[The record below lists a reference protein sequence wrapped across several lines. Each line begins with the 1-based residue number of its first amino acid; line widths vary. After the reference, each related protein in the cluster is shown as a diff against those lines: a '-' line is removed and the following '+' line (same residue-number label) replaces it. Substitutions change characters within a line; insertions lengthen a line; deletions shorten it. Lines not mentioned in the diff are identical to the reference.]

1 MERDVSFSELLGKTL
16 SEVSGMEKGSD
27 NIVFVTTA
35 GERFRMFHSQD
46 CCESVSVEDIV
57 GDPADLI
64 GSPLTL
70 AEEASNDKMPPGYVH
85 AYQPESCTWT
95 FYRIA
100 TARGHVDLR
109 WLGESNG
116 YYGEGV
122 DFVRDQP

>member
-1 MERDVSFSELLGKTL
+1 MEHDVSFSELLGKTL

-46 CCESVSVEDIV
+46 CCESVSVEDVV

-64 GSPLTL
+64 GLPLTL
-70 AEEASNDKMPPGYVH
+70 AEESSNDQVPPGYVH
-85 AYQPESCTWT
+85 EYEPESCTWT

-100 TARGHVDLR
+100 TAKGHVDLR

-116 YYGEGV
+116 YYSESV